1 MTPLSGDPLSGSDLD
16 RFSRAAFT
24 TVQFREGYTKRE
36 VDAFVARAVESLRS
50 ATSAMRPEDVRAVR
64 FAPVRLQQ
72 GYDMAEVDAY
82 LDDLEQHLRERAVPQ
97 PLPSD
102 PLVDGIHPEGSSRVT
117 RARIAAL
124 ASWQGTT
131 MSMRIAL
138 LIVSLG
144 ILIGLAVGLWP
155 GDPSTRIAL
164 VYALIF
170 SVSGAGVV
178 IVAIQAFFLA
188 VSLAQGVAYL
198 TRHALRRIRGRSD
211 AGGGAV

>member
-50 ATSAMRPEDVRAVR
+50 ATPAMRPEDVRAVR

-82 LDDLEQHLRERAVPQ
+82 LDDLEQHLSERAVHQAQQSAP
-97 PLPSD
+97 PVVSPY
-102 PLVDGIHPEGSSRVT
+102 PPGSSWAT

-124 ASWQGTT
+124 ASLQTT
-131 MSMRIAL
+131 SMSMRIAAV
-138 LIVSLG
+138 IAGLG
-144 ILIGLAVGLWP
+144 LLIGLLVGLWP
-155 GDPSTRIAL
+155 GDPSMQVAL

-170 SVSGAGVV
+170 SLSGAGVV
-178 IVAIQAFFLA
+178 VVAVQAFLLL
-188 VSLAQGVAYL
+188 VSVAQGIAYL
-198 TRHALRRIRGRSD
+198 VRHGLRRLRGRSRSG
-211 AGGGAV
+211 GGGA